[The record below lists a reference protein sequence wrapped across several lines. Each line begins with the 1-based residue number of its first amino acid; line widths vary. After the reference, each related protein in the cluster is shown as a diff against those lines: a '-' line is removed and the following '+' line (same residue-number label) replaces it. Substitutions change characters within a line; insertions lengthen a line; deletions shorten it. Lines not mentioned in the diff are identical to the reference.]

1 MICLVKRRERKISR
15 EREALIWLICLVKNR
30 ERERKRRER
39 ERERDCVFVCLS
51 VVMQVRGTYVHWSKF
66 HSTCTVQRKRECV
79 CVCVCERERIV
90 VSFSFQCRLVKVC
103 FTAHDVNASHPKKKL
118 FTSNIK
124 KTGLVETFP
133 LKDK

>member
-30 ERERKRRER
+30 EREREREKRERKRER
-39 ERERDCVFVCLS
+39 ECVFVCLS

-79 CVCVCERERIV
+79 CVCVCVCERERERIV
-90 VSFSFQCRLVKVC
+90 VSISFQCRLVKVC
-103 FTAHDVNASHPKKKL
+103 FTAHDVNASHLKRAPKKNFL
-118 FTSNIK
+118 QVTSK
-124 KTGLVETFP
+124 
-133 LKDK
+133 